1 MPKKNGGRG
10 DLLIH
15 FSVQFP
21 ESMGEENVQALQKLL
36 GGEEK
41 MEVTED
47 VCEEVTMKEVD
58 ERKKASLMKEA
69 QVHDY
74 HGESGMY
81 DHMADETSENDCC
94 VY

>member
-47 VCEEVTMKEVD
+47 VCEKEGV
-58 ERKKASLMKEA
+58 
-69 QVHDY
+69 
-74 HGESGMY
+74 
-81 DHMADETSENDCC
+81 ADEGGSGTRLPWGEWDVRSHGR
-94 VY
+94 